1 MRPIYETEEN
11 IAVEKSM
18 AAWIEPIW
26 KCKVRKLPRAYNL
39 DYAVTRDNKI
49 TAWLELK
56 RRYRTL
62 SEHPTVFLSLQKVM
76 AAERLYGVTRLPCL
90 FVVQFNDGYAYTSM
104 LRERSV
110 EFRGRVDRGDIED
123 QEPVVVIPVEQF
135 KRMSPCT
142 TSV

>member
-76 AAERLYGVTRLPCL
+76 AAERLYG
-90 FVVQFNDGYAYTSM
+90 
-104 LRERSV
+104 
-110 EFRGRVDRGDIED
+110 RVDRGDIED